1 MVRYTAISL
10 LEKIGDKNFDDL
22 LNKSINDPYEFIRRS
37 TVNWM
42 GDVGRNEYLP
52 LMVKE
57 YAENFFSERERF
69 DIAMTMRVF
78 DNAQLQKALDKVLI
92 QSYVQDKDAISKT
105 LLKENEMVKS
115 INETILDSSA
125 KPGYRMSMIN
135 SLKNSNVHPTVP
147 QYVKILLD
155 PSESDEI
162 RVAMLQAL
170 AWFRH
175 SINRQQIVN
184 ACQLLMNDDRV
195 SDIVKSDAARTYY
208 RLIK

>member
-1 MVRYTAISL
+1 
-10 LEKIGDKNFDDL
+10 
-22 LNKSINDPYEFIRRS
+22 
-37 TVNWM
+37 
-42 GDVGRNEYLP
+42 
-52 LMVKE
+52 
-57 YAENFFSERERF
+57 
-69 DIAMTMRVF
+69 
-78 DNAQLQKALDKVLI
+78 
-92 QSYVQDKDAISKT
+92 
-105 LLKENEMVKS
+105 
-115 INETILDSSA
+115 
-125 KPGYRMSMIN
+125 MSMIN

-184 ACQLLMNDDRV
+184 ACQQLMNDDRV